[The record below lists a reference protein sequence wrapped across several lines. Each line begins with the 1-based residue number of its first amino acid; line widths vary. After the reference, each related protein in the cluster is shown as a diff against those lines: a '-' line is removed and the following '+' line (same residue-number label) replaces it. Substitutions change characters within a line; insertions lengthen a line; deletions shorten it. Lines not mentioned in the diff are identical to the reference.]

1 MVPLILN
8 HMRVFVV
15 DISGKVIN
23 YDIAFCEAIHDEL
36 DNKSEIVYFA
46 PLFNQNPKCKTIRLI
61 NLIPLRYKNSVYLW
75 KRAIKFIELII
86 NYIYILYY
94 IFTRKPDVVH
104 FQWFPLL
111 EICSGENLVLKIVR
125 ILSGHSQIVYT
136 IHNLFPH
143 ELSIEK
149 RSIYVD
155 RFKRIA
161 ALIDT
166 FIVHT
171 EKTKKEVSVNFNIS
185 EEIIHIVH
193 HGIFIPHGY
202 YPCPNKIENQE
213 TIFIMYGN
221 LTDYKGVDLFVEAIK
236 DLPEHYRKR
245 VRGII
250 AGEMQNK
257 KLCYRLQ
264 EESRDLNIEWYPY
277 FLPDKELY
285 EKIDNSNVI
294 VLPYKQ
300 ISQSGVLLLA
310 LYFRRFII
318 TSDLPTFK
326 ETLKGFSDDMFFE
339 SENTNG
345 LAQLMMRFVDDDF
358 DKEKQMQA
366 IENLNRDYSWNTAAK
381 KMIKIYLM
389 II

>member
-1 MVPLILN
+1 
-8 HMRVFVV
+8 
-15 DISGKVIN
+15 
-23 YDIAFCEAIHDEL
+23 
-36 DNKSEIVYFA
+36 
-46 PLFNQNPKCKTIRLI
+46 
-61 NLIPLRYKNSVYLW
+61 
-75 KRAIKFIELII
+75 
-86 NYIYILYY
+86 
-94 IFTRKPDVVH
+94 
-104 FQWFPLL
+104 
-111 EICSGENLVLKIVR
+111 
-125 ILSGHSQIVYT
+125 
-136 IHNLFPH
+136 
-143 ELSIEK
+143 
-149 RSIYVD
+149 
-155 RFKRIA
+155 
-161 ALIDT
+161 
-166 FIVHT
+166 
-171 EKTKKEVSVNFNIS
+171 
-185 EEIIHIVH
+185 
-193 HGIFIPHGY
+193 
-202 YPCPNKIENQE
+202 
-213 TIFIMYGN
+213 MYGN